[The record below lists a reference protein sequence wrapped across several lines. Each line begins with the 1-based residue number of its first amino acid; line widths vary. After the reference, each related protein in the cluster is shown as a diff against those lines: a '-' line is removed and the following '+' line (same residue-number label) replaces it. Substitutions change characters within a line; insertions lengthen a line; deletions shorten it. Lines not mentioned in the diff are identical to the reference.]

1 MTADNNMPTKIICG
15 YKDDISTAGERLTN
29 KPTPIKKVVNI
40 RVRSMGVGT
49 FIAIGNEEQIE
60 RRFTAVGDNQDVYI
74 DDLSKVITI
83 TDAGSTGCLD
93 WFGS

>member
-1 MTADNNMPTKIICG
+1 MTDDNNMPTEIICG
-15 YKDDISTAGERLTN
+15 YKSDISTAGERLTD
-29 KPTPIKKVVNI
+29 KPTPIKRVVNI
-40 RVRSMGVGT
+40 RVRSMGTGT
-49 FIAIGNEEQIE
+49 YIAIGNEEQIE
-60 RRFTAVGDNQDVYI
+60 RRFSAVGDNQDVYI